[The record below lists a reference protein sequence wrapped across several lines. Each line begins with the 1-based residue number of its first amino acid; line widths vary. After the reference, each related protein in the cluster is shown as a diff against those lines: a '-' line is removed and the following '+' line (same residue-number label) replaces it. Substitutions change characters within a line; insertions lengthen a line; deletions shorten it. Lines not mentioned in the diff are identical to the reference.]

1 MTIVEF
7 LILLGMA
14 GILGVLSQRLLGTKL
29 GGMFVAIFLG
39 FIGAYL
45 GREMAGWF
53 HLPII
58 FDLRIGDHS
67 FPILWSLLGCL
78 IVTVIVGFIA
88 RGAKKQD
95 KKKK

>member
-14 GILGVLSQRLLGTKL
+14 AILGLISQRLLGTKL
-29 GGMFVAIFLG
+29 GGLFVAIFLG
-39 FIGAYL
+39 FIGAYV
-45 GREMAGWF
+45 GKEMAGWF

-58 FDLRIGDHS
+58 FDIHIGEHH
-67 FPILWSLLGCL
+67 FPVIWSLLGCL
-78 IVTVIVGFIA
+78 IVTVVVGFIA
-88 RGAKKQD
+88 KGAKKQD